1 MSTVNDLKSNI
12 SRFRYNPASIQQAVL
27 EHLES
32 ITEGTIDIVDPTNPF
47 VFCLES
53 SAVNTAAFMVENE
66 VNTRK
71 QYPSIAQTPEDVYIH
86 MSDVDFVDRF
96 AVPAKTKF
104 TIVAN
109 KEELINSM
117 VYDIATNSRK
127 IIIPRNTYFT
137 VNDVVFSMEYPV
149 EIREQ
154 SHGGL
159 QVVYNTDKISP
170 LMDLTSNIIKWEVRK
185 ISPNTVDEW
194 IYIEVDVIQVKVE
207 TYEEEVTQALG
218 FNRSYLFNDQFHYAR
233 VWNKSNNTNGEWVE
247 IYTTHTDQAYDPTK
261 ATAVL
266 KVINNE
272 LSVFIPRIYL
282 TTNKVSGSIRV
293 DLYETKGSINMILE
307 NYKTDAFEAR
317 WYDIADEDLSA
328 FSAPLST
335 LRTLFVYSAEP
346 VNGGRSSI
354 TFEQLRERVIY
365 NAVGPQE
372 LPITNVQLETSLS
385 NNGYT
390 LVRDVDVVTN
400 RIFLASRPMPIPFDE
415 KLITAGNSSIETF
428 IESMAKL
435 QLHGFIRSNGERLT
449 IPSNTLFLNKN
460 GIISLVSELD
470 IVDLNSLNN
479 ENFVKT
485 VNNNRYLYNPFH
497 YVLDSEASEFELRC
511 YYLDSPV
518 IKSLNF
524 VDQND
529 STSLQMNTEI
539 FDIEITNS
547 GFRVAVRVKRNLLAT
562 QIPLSNINAQLSFI
576 PDNGV
581 RCSVNATKR
590 LDVDNNLIFDFLLE
604 SNFDVDKNNNLIFNN
619 FNFFDEDERTV
630 LSNLRQK
637 FDLVI
642 STTDTQP
649 TWIRTTIDN
658 FINYVTVPPLS
669 IGINHEVL
677 DIEFG
682 KTLKNLWRRS
692 RSVVSSS
699 PYRTHAVDVPLVY
712 EEDLYFTDPST
723 GSKIKVNSE
732 TGGLEFNII
741 KQKGEPVIDSNNRV
755 VYKHRA
761 GDVLLDELGNPIP
774 ENPSNIVRQLDLFFV
789 DGNYLLANDTSSETY
804 RKQMVDSVVNW
815 VVNELGGLNNRTLE
829 QTSIYFYPKT
839 NLGSIKVLVDQ
850 SQVTNIDAN
859 QTFSVQIYVN
869 KLVFDNLELRKYLT
883 NSTIKTLD
891 SLMGEKVI
899 SNSKIISR
907 LKDVYGDDVISVAV
921 QGLGGKTVAET
932 ITILNDGDKCSIG
945 KKLQALPNDTRIV
958 IEDIN
963 INFIEHQLED

>member
-1 MSTVNDLKSNI
+1 MSTVNDLKLNI

-27 EHLES
+27 EHLENV
-32 ITEGTIDIVDPTNPF
+32 TNGTVDIVDPTNPF

-86 MSDVDFVDRF
+86 MSDVDFVNRF

-109 KEELINSM
+109 KEELLNNM
-117 VYDIATNSRK
+117 VYDLATNSRK

-137 VNDVVFSMEYPV
+137 VNDVVFCMEYPV

-159 QVVYNTDKISP
+159 QIVYNTDKTSP
-170 LMDLTSNIIKWEVRK
+170 LMDLTSNIIKWDVRK
-185 ISPNTVDEW
+185 ISPSTLDEW
-194 IYIEVDVIQVKVE
+194 IYIEVDVIQAKVE

-218 FNRSYLFNDQFHYAR
+218 FNRSYIFNDSFHYAR
-233 VWNKSNNTNGEWVE
+233 VWNKSNNTGGEWVE
-247 IYTTHTDQAYDPTK
+247 IYTTHTDQVYDPTK
-261 ATAVL
+261 PTAVL

-272 LSVFIPRIYL
+272 LNVFIPRIYL
-282 TTNKVSGSIRV
+282 TTNKISGSIRV
-293 DLYETKGSINMILE
+293 DLYETKGFINMVLE

-317 WYDIADEDLSA
+317 WYDIADEDLTA
-328 FSAPLST
+328 FSAPLSS
-335 LRTLFVYSAEP
+335 LRTLFVYSSEP
-346 VNGGRSSI
+346 VNGGRASLA
-354 TFEQLRERVIY
+354 FEELRNRVIY
-365 NAVGPQE
+365 NAVGPQQ
-372 LPITNVQLETSLS
+372 LPITNVHLETSLS
-385 NNGYT
+385 NKGYS

-400 RIFLASRPMPIPFDE
+400 RIFLASRPMPVPFDE
-415 KLITAGNSSIETF
+415 KLITAGNSSVETF
-428 IESMAKL
+428 IESMSKL
-435 QLHGFIRSNGERLT
+435 QLHSFIRQNGERLT

-470 IVDLNSLNN
+470 IVDLNALNN
-479 ENFVKT
+479 ENFVKS

-497 YVLDSEASEFELRC
+497 YVLDAQSNEFELRC

-529 STSLQMNTEI
+529 STALQMNTDL
-539 FDIEITNS
+539 FDVQITNA
-547 GFRVAVRVKRNLLAT
+547 GYRVAVRVKRNTLAA
-562 QIPLSNINAQLSFI
+562 QIPLSNVNAQLSFI

-581 RCSVNATKR
+581 RCSINASKR
-590 LDVDNNLIFDFLLE
+590 LDADNNLILDFILE
-604 SNFDVDKNNNLIFNN
+604 SNFDLDKNNNLIFNN

-642 STTDTQP
+642 SVIEPQP
-649 TWIRTTIDN
+649 TWLRTTIDN
-658 FINYVTVPPLS
+658 FINYVTVPSLS

-682 KTLKNLWRRS
+682 KNLKNLWRRS
-692 RSVVSSS
+692 RSVVSST
-699 PYRTHAVDVPLVY
+699 PYRTHTVNVPLVY
-712 EEDLYFTDPST
+712 EEDLYFEDPAT
-723 GSKIKVNSE
+723 GSKFNINSQ
-732 TGGLEFNII
+732 TGGLEFSII
-741 KQKGEPVIDSNNRV
+741 KRKGEPVIDSFNNI
-755 VYKHRA
+755 VYKHKV
-761 GDVLLDELGNPIP
+761 GDVVLDELGNPIP
-774 ENPSNIVRQLDLFFV
+774 ENPSNIERQLDLFFI
-789 DGNYLLANDTSSETY
+789 DGNYLLANDSSSLTY
-804 RKQMVDSVVNW
+804 RKQMIDSVVNW
-815 VVNELGGLNNRTLE
+815 VVNELGELNKIALD

-839 NLGSIKVLVDQ
+839 NLGNIKVLVDQ
-850 SQVTNIDAN
+850 SQVTDIDAN
-859 QTFSVQIYVN
+859 QTFSVQLYVN
-869 KLVFDNLELRKYLT
+869 KNVFDNLELRKYLST
-883 NSTIKTLD
+883 STIKTLD
-891 SLMGEKVI
+891 ALMGEKVI

-907 LKDVYGDDVISVAV
+907 LKEVYGDDVISVAV
-921 QGLGGKTVAET
+921 QGLGGKIAAET